1 MPNHHTV
8 VTRLPVM
15 SDAERRER
23 IVKAAEAVFDAMGY
37 GDATMEEVA
46 RSAGMAKKTLYRFFP
61 DKRSLFTALIES
73 HDQLQLD
80 ICVQGG
86 RMLDP
91 RERARFALE
100 ALARFVLSP
109 RQIMVTRLITA
120 EAGKHPE
127 LARQFYMECVESIR
141 AFLASELVSNP
152 APSAFEGADPRD
164 IADIFVGSV
173 LGPLQT
179 KVMMLG
185 IKPEDLDREI
195 VRRVDLALRLLMPV

>member
-1 MPNHHTV
+1 MSSHPV
-8 VTRLPVM
+8 VSRLPVM

-23 IVKAAEAVFDAMGY
+23 IVKAAEAVFDALGY

-73 HDQLQLD
+73 HEQLQLD
-80 ICVQGG
+80 IHVQRG
-86 RMLDP
+86 RTLDP
-91 RERARFALE
+91 RQRARFALE

-109 RQIMVTRLITA
+109 RQIIVTRLITA

-127 LARQFYMECVESIR
+127 LARQFYLECVETIR
-141 AFLASELVSNP
+141 SFLASELVSNP
-152 APSAFEGADPRD
+152 TPSGLDGVDRRD
-164 IADIFVGSV
+164 IADIFVGAV

-185 IKPEDLDREI
+185 ADADDLDDEI
-195 VRRVDLALRLLMPV
+195 VRRVDLALRLLMPA